1 MKRILLLLLAFT
13 LAFSFFAF
21 AEGEISITVNSN
33 PITMDVP
40 PEIMNGRTMVPMRA
54 IFEKLGADVSWA
66 GADQLI
72 FATKG
77 KTFITMKIGV
87 PQMVV
92 QTTDSD
98 ESEVITL
105 DTAPFIDSDYTLIP
119 VRAVAEA
126 LSTDVDW
133 IDETRTVVITNSKG
147 TLD

>member
-1 MKRILLLLLAFT
+1 MT
-13 LAFSFFAF
+13 
-21 AEGEISITVNSN
+21 
-33 PITMDVP
+33 
-40 PEIMNGRTMVPMRA
+40 
-54 IFEKLGADVSWA
+54 WA
-66 GADQLI
+66 GDDKLI

-126 LSTDVDW
+126 LSADVDW